1 MINEIITI
9 NWQQMVML
17 GVGGFLI
24 WLGIKKR
31 CEPTLLVPMGVGA
44 MLVNFPATAVL
55 TQTIDTASGK
65 LEAVGII
72 EWLFHVGID
81 ASEALPILLFIGIGA
96 MIDFGPLLS
105 NPKMLILGIGAQ
117 FGILFAAVLAW
128 ICGFEIQDAA
138 SIGIIGAA
146 DGPTSILVSK
156 VLNSNYMGAI
166 AVVAYSYMALVP
178 LIQPLVIK
186 ALTSKKERC
195 IRMPYIAKDVS
206 TRTRILF
213 PIIVIIAV
221 GFLSPESLGLVG
233 ALMFGNLLR
242 EAGRSISELQNLSD
256 TAQGPLTNL
265 ISLLLGLTIAF
276 QLQGAS
282 FVNVNTLIIM
292 GIGIVAFV
300 VDMAA
305 GVLLAKGMNLF
316 LKQKINPMIGA
327 AGISAFP
334 MASRV
339 VQKMA
344 QEEEPGNIIIMHAA
358 GANVAGQIASAVAGG
373 LVIRVVS
380 SMM

>member
-96 MIDFGPLLS
+96 
-105 NPKMLILGIGAQ
+105 
-117 FGILFAAVLAW
+117 
-128 ICGFEIQDAA
+128 
-138 SIGIIGAA
+138 
-146 DGPTSILVSK
+146 
-156 VLNSNYMGAI
+156 I

-221 GFLSPESLGLVG
+221 GFLSPKSLGLVG

-265 ISLLLGLTIAF
+265 ISLLLGLTFAF

-300 VDMAA
+300 VDITA
-305 GVLLAKGMNLF
+305 GVLLAKEMNLF

-339 VQKMA
+339 VQNMA
-344 QEEEPGNIIIMHAA
+344 QEEKPGNIIIMHAA